1 MLQVKTPEEAKKII
15 LDKFKGSTPAK
26 EVLPLVACTGRVLA
40 KNIYAEEYVPGF
52 DRSSVDGYAVIA
64 SDTFGCSDS
73 MSAILKLK
81 GIVDMGRD
89 ADFEI
94 FPGECAYVSTGG
106 AVPDGADAVV
116 MLEYTE
122 SYGGGEIGVLKPAA
136 PGGNMVYR
144 GDDVFPGKLVL
155 KAGRTLRS
163 EDIGALAALGITE
176 VSVVKKPVVGII
188 STGDE
193 LVDINQTPG
202 VGQVRDV
209 NSSMLSAAIQDFGA
223 EAKPYGI
230 VRDGYQRLK
239 TALIDAL
246 NECDMVL
253 ISGGSSVGQMDS
265 TCAVIEELGELLLH
279 GIAMKPGKPTIAGD
293 ISGKP
298 VFGLPGHPV
307 AAHFISEVF
316 VRPLVQQ
323 LLGCEDRISFVKA
336 KLTETVSANHGRAQY
351 SGVRLEKRDGVLYAS
366 PVRTKSGLISSL
378 AGCDGYFCIERDS
391 EGCAKDDEITVYL
404 R

>member
-1 MLQVKTPEEAKKII
+1 MLQVKTPEEAKKIV
-15 LDKFKGSTPAK
+15 LDNFKGSTPAK

-40 KNIYAEEYVPGF
+40 KNICAEEFVPGF

-73 MSAILKLK
+73 MGAILKLK
-81 GIVDMGRD
+81 GIVSMGRD
-89 ADFEI
+89 ADFEL
-94 FPGECAYVSTGG
+94 FPGECAYVPTGG

-122 SYGGGEIGVLKPAA
+122 SYGGGEIGILKPAA
-136 PGGNMVYR
+136 PGNNMVYR
-144 GDDVFPGKLVL
+144 GDDVFPGKTVI

-163 EDIGALAALGITE
+163 EDIGALAALGLSE
-176 VSVVKKPVVGII
+176 VCVVKKPVIGII

-193 LVDINQTPG
+193 LVSIEQTPG
-202 VGQVRDV
+202 AGQVRDV
-209 NSSMLSAAIQDFGA
+209 NSAMLSAAICDFGA
-223 EAKPYGI
+223 EPKQYGI

-239 TALIDAL
+239 AALTEAL
-246 NECDMVL
+246 NECDAVL

-265 TCAVIEELGELLLH
+265 TCAVIEETGELLLH
-279 GIAMKPGKPTIAGD
+279 GIAMKPGKPTIVGKVG
-293 ISGKP
+293 GKP

-307 AAHFISEVF
+307 AAHFVSEIF
-316 VRPLVQQ
+316 VRPLTNQ
-323 LLGCEDRISFVKA
+323 LLGCEEKITFVKA
-336 KLTETVSANHGRAQY
+336 KLSEPVSANHGRAQY
-351 SGVRLEKRDGVLYAS
+351 SGVRLEKRDGELYAN

-391 EGCAKDDEITVYL
+391 EGCAKDEEITVYL

>member
-1 MLQVKTPEEAKKII
+1 MLQVKTPEQAKKIV
-15 LDKFKGSTPAK
+15 LDRFKGSTPAK

-40 KNIYAEEYVPGF
+40 RNIYAEEYVPGF

-73 MSAILKLK
+73 MGAILKLK
-81 GIVDMGRD
+81 GIVSMGRD

-94 FPGECAYVSTGG
+94 FPGECAYIPTGG

-116 MLEYTE
+116 MIEYTE
-122 SYGGGEIGVLKPAA
+122 SYGDGDIGILKPIA

-155 KAGRTLRS
+155 KAGRILRS
-163 EDIGALAALGITE
+163 EDVGALAALGISE
-176 VSVVKKPVVGII
+176 VPVVKKPVVGII

-193 LVDINQTPG
+193 LVNINDIPRA
-202 VGQVRDV
+202 GQVRDV
-209 NSSMLSAAIQDFGA
+209 NSSMLAAAITDFGG
-223 EAKPYGI
+223 EAKAYGI

-239 TALIDAL
+239 AALSDAL

-279 GIAMKPGKPTIAGD
+279 GIAMKPGKPTIVGD
-293 ISGKP
+293 VSSKP

-307 AAHFISEVF
+307 AAYFVSEIF
-316 VRPLVQQ
+316 VRPLVKQ
-323 LLGCEDRISFVKA
+323 LMGCEERTISVKA
-336 KLTETVSANHGRAQY
+336 KLTEAVSANHGRAQY
-351 SGVRLEKRDGVLYAS
+351 SGVRLENRDGTLYAN

-378 AGCDGYFCIERDS
+378 AGCDGYFCIDRDS
-391 EGCAKDDEITVYL
+391 EGCAKDDEITVFL

>member
-15 LDKFKGSTPAK
+15 LDKFKGSTPAQ

-73 MSAILKLK
+73 MSSILKLK
-81 GIVDMGRD
+81 GIVNMGRD

-94 FPGECAYVSTGG
+94 FPGECAYVPTGG
-106 AVPDGADAVV
+106 AIPDGADAVV
-116 MLEYTE
+116 MIEYTE
-122 SYGGGEIGVLKPAA
+122 SYGGGEIGILKPAA

-163 EDIGALAALGITE
+163 EDVGALSALGVTE
-176 VSVVKKPVVGII
+176 VTVVKKPVIGII

-193 LVDINQTPG
+193 LVDVDKTPG
-202 VGQVRDV
+202 AGQVRDV
-209 NSSMLSAAIQDFGA
+209 NSSMLAAAIQDFGG
-223 EAKPYGI
+223 EAKNYGI
-230 VRDGYQRLK
+230 IRDGYQMLK
-239 TALIDAL
+239 TALIEAL
-246 NECDMVL
+246 SECDAVL

-265 TCAVIEELGELLLH
+265 TCAVIDELGELLLH

-293 ISGKP
+293 VSGKP

-307 AAHFISEVF
+307 AAHFVSEIF

-323 LLGCEDRISFVKA
+323 LLGCEDKA
-336 KLTETVSANHGRAQY
+336 VTVRARLTETVSANHGRAQY

-378 AGCDGYFCIERDS
+378 AGCDGYFCIDRDS

>member
-1 MLQVKTPEEAKKII
+1 M
-15 LDKFKGSTPAK
+15 DRFKGSTPVK

-40 KNIYAEEYVPGF
+40 RNIYAEEYVPGF

-73 MSAILKLK
+73 MGAILKLK
-81 GIVDMGRD
+81 GIVSMGRD

-94 FPGECAYVSTGG
+94 FPGECAYIPTGG

-116 MLEYTE
+116 MIEYTE
-122 SYGGGEIGVLKPAA
+122 SYGDGEIGILKPIA

-155 KAGRTLRS
+155 KAGRILRS
-163 EDIGALAALGITE
+163 EDVGALAALGISE
-176 VSVVKKPVVGII
+176 VPVVKKPIVGII

-193 LVDINQTPG
+193 LVNINEIPRA
-202 VGQVRDV
+202 GQVRDV
-209 NSSMLSAAIQDFGA
+209 NSSMLAAAIADFGG
-223 EAKPYGI
+223 EAKTYGI

-239 TALIDAL
+239 SALADAL

-279 GIAMKPGKPTIAGD
+279 GIAMKPGKPTIVGD
-293 ISGKP
+293 VSSKP

-307 AAHFISEVF
+307 AAHFVSEIF
-316 VRPLVQQ
+316 VRPLVKQ
-323 LLGCEDRISFVKA
+323 LMGCEESLISVKA
-336 KLTETVSANHGRAQY
+336 KLTEAVSANHGRAQY
-351 SGVRLEKRDGVLYAS
+351 SGVRLEKRDGTLYAN

>member
-26 EVLPLVACTGRVLA
+26 EVLPLVACTGRVLGR
-40 KNIYAEEYVPGF
+40 NVYAEEYVPGF

-73 MSAILKLK
+73 MGAILKLK
-81 GIVDMGRD
+81 GIVSMGKD
-89 ADFEI
+89 ADFEL
-94 FPGECAYVSTGG
+94 FPGECAYVPTGG

-116 MLEYTE
+116 MIEYSE
-122 SYGGGEIGVLKPAA
+122 SYGGGDIGILKPAA
-136 PGGNMVYR
+136 PGNNMVYR

-155 KAGRTLRS
+155 KMGRALRS
-163 EDIGALAALGITE
+163 EDIGALAALGMSE

-193 LVDINQTPG
+193 LVNIDEIPG
-202 VGQVRDV
+202 AGQVRDV
-209 NSSMLSAAIQDFGA
+209 NSSMLAAAVQDFGA
-223 EAKPYGI
+223 EAKHYGI

-239 TALIDAL
+239 TALLNAL
-246 NECDMVL
+246 DECDLVL

-265 TCAVIEELGELLLH
+265 TCAVIEEMGELLLH
-279 GIAMKPGKPTIAGD
+279 GIAMKPGKPTIVGD
-293 ISGKP
+293 VSGKP

-307 AAHFISEVF
+307 AAHFVAEVF
-316 VRPLVQQ
+316 VRPLIDQM
-323 LLGCEDRISFVKA
+323 LGCDEKIITVKA
-336 KLTETVSANHGRAQY
+336 KLSEAVSANHGRAQY
-351 SGVRLEKRDGVLYAS
+351 SGVRLEKRDGVLYAN

>member
-1 MLQVKTPEEAKKII
+1 MLQVKTPEEARKII
-15 LDKFKGSTPAK
+15 LDNFKGSTPAK

-40 KNIYAEEYVPGF
+40 KNICAEEFVPGF

-73 MSAILKLK
+73 MGAILKLK
-81 GIVDMGRD
+81 GIVNMGRD
-89 ADFEI
+89 ADFEL
-94 FPGECAYVSTGG
+94 FPGECAYVPTGG

-116 MLEYTE
+116 MIEYTE
-122 SYGGGEIGVLKPAA
+122 SYGGGDIGILKPAA
-136 PGGNMVYR
+136 PGNNMVYR

-163 EDIGALAALGITE
+163 EDIGALAALGMTE
-176 VSVVKKPVVGII
+176 VSVSKKPVVGII

-193 LVDINQTPG
+193 LVDIDKTPG
-202 VGQVRDV
+202 AGQVRDV
-209 NSSMLSAAIQDFGA
+209 NSSMLAAAICDFGA
-223 EAKPYGI
+223 EPKCYGI

-239 TALIDAL
+239 EALTQAL
-246 NECDMVL
+246 TECDMVL

-265 TCAVIEELGELLLH
+265 TCAVIEEMGELLLH
-279 GIAMKPGKPTIAGD
+279 GIAMKPGKPTIVGNVG
-293 ISGKP
+293 GKP

-307 AAHFISEVF
+307 AAHFVSEIF
-316 VRPLVQQ
+316 VRPLVCQ
-323 LLGCEDRISFVKA
+323 LLGCEDRETSVKA
-336 KLTETVSANHGRAQY
+336 KLTEAVSANHGRAQY
-351 SGVRLEKRDGVLYAS
+351 SGVRLERKDGELYAS

-378 AGCDGYFCIERDS
+378 AVCDGYFVISRDS
-391 EGCAKDDEITVYL
+391 EGCAKDEEITVYL

>member
-15 LDKFKGSTPAK
+15 LDNFKGSTPAK

-40 KNIYAEEYVPGF
+40 KNVYAEEFVPGF

-73 MSAILKLK
+73 MGAILKLK
-81 GIVDMGRD
+81 GIVNMGKN
-89 ADFEI
+89 AEFEL
-94 FPGECAYVSTGG
+94 FPGECAYVPTGG

-116 MLEYTE
+116 MIEYTE
-122 SYGGGEIGVLKPAA
+122 SYGGGEIGILKPAA
-136 PGGNMVYR
+136 PGNNMVYR
-144 GDDVFPGKLVL
+144 GDDVFPGKLVI

-163 EDIGALAALGITE
+163 EDIGALAALGVCE

-193 LVDINQTPG
+193 LVEINETPG
-202 VGQVRDV
+202 AGQVRDV
-209 NSSMLSAAIQDFGA
+209 NSSMLGAAICSFGA
-223 EAKPYGI
+223 QPKQYGI

-239 TALIDAL
+239 EALTEAL
-246 NECDMVL
+246 SECDAVL

-265 TCAVIEELGELLLH
+265 TCAVIEETGELLLH
-279 GIAMKPGKPTIAGD
+279 GIAMKPGKPTIVGKVN
-293 ISGKP
+293 GKP

-307 AAHFISEVF
+307 AAHFVSEIF
-316 VRPLVQQ
+316 VRPLVEE
-323 LLGCEDRISFVKA
+323 LLGCEEKIISVRA
-336 KLTETVSANHGRAQY
+336 KLSEAVSANHGRAQY
-351 SGVRLEKRDGVLYAS
+351 SGVRLETRDGELYAN
-366 PVRTKSGLISSL
+366 PIRTKSGLISSL

-391 EGCAKDDEITVYL
+391 EGAAKDEEITVYL

>member
-15 LDKFKGSTPAK
+15 LDKFKGSTPEK

-40 KNIYAEEYVPGF
+40 KNVCAEEFVPGF

-73 MSAILKLK
+73 MGAILRLK
-81 GIVDMGRD
+81 GIVDMGKN
-89 ADFEI
+89 ADFELY
-94 FPGECAYVSTGG
+94 PGECAYVPTGG
-106 AVPDGADAVV
+106 TVPDGADAVV
-116 MLEYTE
+116 MIEYTE
-122 SYGGGEIGVLKPAA
+122 SYGGGDIGILKPAA
-136 PGGNMVYR
+136 PGANMVYR

-163 EDIGALAALGITE
+163 EDIGALAALGMTE
-176 VSVVKKPVVGII
+176 VAVSKKPVVGII

-193 LVDINQTPG
+193 LVGIDQMPQI
-202 VGQVRDV
+202 GQVRDV
-209 NSSMLSAAIQDFGA
+209 NSSMLAAAVSDFGA
-223 EAKPYGI
+223 EAKCYGI

-239 TALIDAL
+239 EALTAAL
-246 NECDMVL
+246 GECDVVL

-279 GIAMKPGKPTIAGD
+279 GIAMKPGKPTIVGNV
-293 ISGKP
+293 SGKP

-307 AAHFISEVF
+307 AAHFVSEIF
-316 VRPLVQQ
+316 VRPLVCE
-323 LLGCEDRISFVKA
+323 LLGCEDKEISVKA
-336 KLTETVSANHGRAQY
+336 KLSEAVSANHGRAQY
-351 SGVRLEKRDGVLYAS
+351 SGVRLESRNGELYAV

-378 AGCDGYFCIERDS
+378 AGCDGYFCIDRDC
-391 EGCAKDDEITVYL
+391 EGCAKDEEITVYL

>member
-15 LDKFKGSTPAK
+15 LDNFKGSTPAK

-40 KNIYAEEYVPGF
+40 KNVLAEEFVPGF

-73 MSAILKLK
+73 MGAILKLK
-81 GIVDMGRD
+81 GIVNMGRD
-89 ADFEI
+89 ADFEL
-94 FPGECAYVSTGG
+94 FNGECAYVPTGG

-116 MLEYTE
+116 MIEYTE
-122 SYGGGEIGVLKPAA
+122 SYGGGEIGILKPAA

-163 EDIGALAALGITE
+163 EDIGALAALGISE
-176 VSVVKKPVVGII
+176 VTVAKKPVVGII

-193 LVDINQTPG
+193 LVNIDEIPRA
-202 VGQVRDV
+202 GQVRDV
-209 NSSMLSAAIQDFGA
+209 NSSMLAAAICDFGA
-223 EAKPYGI
+223 EPKLYGI
-230 VRDGYQRLK
+230 VRDGYQKLK
-239 TALIDAL
+239 AALMDAL
-246 NECDMVL
+246 SECDAVL

-265 TCAVIEELGELLLH
+265 TCAVIDELGELLLH
-279 GIAMKPGKPTIAGD
+279 GIAMKPGKPTIVGN
-293 ISGKP
+293 IGGKP

-307 AAHFISEVF
+307 AAHFVSEIF
-316 VRPLVQQ
+316 VRPLVAQ
-323 LLGCEDRISFVKA
+323 LLGCEEKITYVKA
-336 KLTETVSANHGRAQY
+336 KLTEAVSANHGRAQY
-351 SGVRLEKRDGVLYAS
+351 SGVRLEKKDGELYAS

-378 AGCDGYFCIERDS
+378 AGCDGYFIISRDS
-391 EGCAKDDEITVYL
+391 EGCGKGEEITVYL

>member
-1 MLQVKTPEEAKKII
+1 MLQVKTPEEARKII
-15 LDKFKGSTPAK
+15 SDKFKGSTPAK

-73 MSAILKLK
+73 MGAILKLK
-81 GIVDMGRD
+81 GIVNMGRD
-89 ADFEI
+89 ADFEL
-94 FPGECAYVSTGG
+94 FPGECAYVPTGG

-122 SYGGGEIGVLKPAA
+122 SYGGGEIGILKPAA

-155 KAGRTLRS
+155 KMGRTLRS
-163 EDIGALAALGITE
+163 EDIGALAALGISE
-176 VSVVKKPVVGII
+176 VTVVKKPLVGII

-193 LVDINQTPG
+193 LVDITQVPRA
-202 VGQVRDV
+202 GQVRDV
-209 NSSMLSAAIQDFGA
+209 NSSMLAAAVQDFGA
-223 EAKPYGI
+223 EARIYGI

-239 TALIDAL
+239 AALIEAL
-246 NECDMVL
+246 DECDMVL

-265 TCAVIEELGELLLH
+265 TCAVIEEMGELLLH
-279 GIAMKPGKPTIAGD
+279 GIAMKPGKPTIVGD
-293 ISGKP
+293 VEGKP

-307 AAHFISEVF
+307 AAHFVSEIF
-316 VRPLVQQ
+316 VRPLLEQ
-323 LLGCEDRISFVKA
+323 LLGCEEKIVSVKA
-336 KLTETVSANHGRAQY
+336 KLTESVSANHGRAQY
-351 SGVRLEKRDGVLYAS
+351 SGVRLEKRDGVLYAK